1 MEELA
6 SRGNID
12 RESLFSYVIDGL
24 QGDMSSKIVLFG
36 AKTMIEFKE
45 KLRIYK
51 EIRTKMHTRHGV
63 TGERNKR
70 EGDHRPKES
79 KIKCFNCGEENH
91 FSKNCPSKN
100 LGVKCFKC
108 KQYGHRANECKGK
121 ASNVKV
127 VKSNRK
133 RLEDENYRRDVNI
146 DGKIVKAYIDAG
158 SEVTTIRTSIIEEW
172 GMAYLPSSVTMRG
185 FGQGLS
191 QAKGERTLLLDI
203 EGVQIEGKVLLVPD
217 EAQEDEM
224 IIGRNILS
232 QPGIRVTIEEQKLLI
247 ERKQPT
253 ESGEKTVQIK
263 KININH
269 EIDDR
274 DKEKVRELVEEYDML
289 FPTDVNMI
297 GETKHIKMKIE
308 LTNQEPIN
316 QKPYR
321 VPYAEREKVNEIVN
335 ELLEAKII
343 RESTSPYGSPSLLVA
358 KKDGSKRLCVD
369 YRRLNAI
376 TKKERIPMPVIDE
389 LLDQLAGRYEIDG
402 NGVRPGKR
410 KTEAVQNFETPGN
423 VHEVRQFLGLSGFFR
438 RFIERYSIIAEPL
451 TSLTRRDVH
460 WTWGT
465 KQEEAFR
472 RIKEI
477 LSSRPVLTLYN
488 PKGEF
493 QVHTD
498 ASSIGFAG
506 IIFQRVAEEP
516 WKPLAYFSR
525 RTTDTERNYHSYELE
540 ILAVVETL
548 ERFRIYLISRP
559 FTVVTDC
566 NSMKTLMTKGKLVPR
581 IARWA
586 LRLQEF
592 DFEISHRSGDRMRHV
607 DALSRKP
614 VEEAQELIEDSF
626 KIMDISIN
634 DSDWLLAMQMQ
645 DEKLKTIHEALKTRK
660 TLGKEDFV
668 LKHGR
673 VYRKEGETLK
683 WVVPRTLA
691 WRVIRASHDD
701 MGHFGIEKT
710 LTHLKRQFWFPKMR
724 KKVTNYIKGCV
735 KCAYH
740 KEMKGKPEGELYP
753 IPRVPV
759 PFHTVHMDHLGPL
772 VTSPNRE
779 RYVLLYQDN
788 FTKYTILKAVTTTKT
803 KPTIECLQ
811 EIFSYFGTPTRLITD
826 RGSAFTSRDFEKFC
840 EDHQIQ
846 HVKNAT
852 GTPKANGQAERQN
865 QTLLS
870 ALKTMCE
877 KPNAKDWSRQLKQI
891 QFALNDLPNATTRK
905 TPHELLF
912 AYNPRSSLKNQLILA
927 LHEPCWDGKDM
938 ESERQIAL
946 SNIVQK
952 QQQDKTRYDSRHK
965 KPTRYKEGDCVLV
978 KKEYPATGESR
989 KLLPK
994 YKGPYMIRRCLPH
1007 DRYVLVSLPG
1017 EDGKARRRHF
1027 IFATD
1032 RLKPWCKLDEDTEES
1047 ESEVAESDQE
1057 EDKNFADGAEDGT
1070 DCSVA
1075 ECHAE

>member
-232 QPGIRVTIEEQKLLI
+232 QPGIRVTIEGQKLLI

-369 YRRLNAI
+369 YRRL
-376 TKKERIPMPVIDE
+376 
-389 LLDQLAGRYEIDG
+389 
-402 NGVRPGKR
+402 
-410 KTEAVQNFETPGN
+410 
-423 VHEVRQFLGLSGFFR
+423 
-438 RFIERYSIIAEPL
+438 
-451 TSLTRRDVH
+451 
-460 WTWGT
+460 
-465 KQEEAFR
+465 
-472 RIKEI
+472 
-477 LSSRPVLTLYN
+477 
-488 PKGEF
+488 
-493 QVHTD
+493 
-498 ASSIGFAG
+498 
-506 IIFQRVAEEP
+506 
-516 WKPLAYFSR
+516 
-525 RTTDTERNYHSYELE
+525 
-540 ILAVVETL
+540 
-548 ERFRIYLISRP
+548 
-559 FTVVTDC
+559 
-566 NSMKTLMTKGKLVPR
+566 
-581 IARWA
+581 
-586 LRLQEF
+586 
-592 DFEISHRSGDRMRHV
+592 
-607 DALSRKP
+607 
-614 VEEAQELIEDSF
+614 
-626 KIMDISIN
+626 
-634 DSDWLLAMQMQ
+634 
-645 DEKLKTIHEALKTRK
+645 
-660 TLGKEDFV
+660 
-668 LKHGR
+668 
-673 VYRKEGETLK
+673 
-683 WVVPRTLA
+683 
-691 WRVIRASHDD
+691 
-701 MGHFGIEKT
+701 
-710 LTHLKRQFWFPKMR
+710 
-724 KKVTNYIKGCV
+724 
-735 KCAYH
+735 
-740 KEMKGKPEGELYP
+740 
-753 IPRVPV
+753 
-759 PFHTVHMDHLGPL
+759 
-772 VTSPNRE
+772 
-779 RYVLLYQDN
+779 
-788 FTKYTILKAVTTTKT
+788 
-803 KPTIECLQ
+803 
-811 EIFSYFGTPTRLITD
+811 
-826 RGSAFTSRDFEKFC
+826 
-840 EDHQIQ
+840 
-846 HVKNAT
+846 NAT

>member
-24 QGDMSSKIVLFG
+24 QGDMSSKIILFG

-232 QPGIRVTIEEQKLLI
+232 QPGIRVTIEGQKLLI

-253 ESGEKTVQIK
+253 ESGEKTVQVR

-376 TKKERIPMPVIDE
+376 TK
-389 LLDQLAGRYEIDG
+389 
-402 NGVRPGKR
+402 
-410 KTEAVQNFETPGN
+410 
-423 VHEVRQFLGLSGFFR
+423 
-438 RFIERYSIIAEPL
+438 
-451 TSLTRRDVH
+451 
-460 WTWGT
+460 
-465 KQEEAFR
+465 
-472 RIKEI
+472 
-477 LSSRPVLTLYN
+477 
-488 PKGEF
+488 
-493 QVHTD
+493 
-498 ASSIGFAG
+498 
-506 IIFQRVAEEP
+506 
-516 WKPLAYFSR
+516 
-525 RTTDTERNYHSYELE
+525 
-540 ILAVVETL
+540 
-548 ERFRIYLISRP
+548 
-559 FTVVTDC
+559 
-566 NSMKTLMTKGKLVPR
+566 
-581 IARWA
+581 
-586 LRLQEF
+586 
-592 DFEISHRSGDRMRHV
+592 
-607 DALSRKP
+607 
-614 VEEAQELIEDSF
+614 
-626 KIMDISIN
+626 
-634 DSDWLLAMQMQ
+634 
-645 DEKLKTIHEALKTRK
+645 
-660 TLGKEDFV
+660 
-668 LKHGR
+668 
-673 VYRKEGETLK
+673 
-683 WVVPRTLA
+683 
-691 WRVIRASHDD
+691 
-701 MGHFGIEKT
+701 
-710 LTHLKRQFWFPKMR
+710 
-724 KKVTNYIKGCV
+724 
-735 KCAYH
+735 
-740 KEMKGKPEGELYP
+740 
-753 IPRVPV
+753 
-759 PFHTVHMDHLGPL
+759 
-772 VTSPNRE
+772 
-779 RYVLLYQDN
+779 
-788 FTKYTILKAVTTTKT
+788 
-803 KPTIECLQ
+803 
-811 EIFSYFGTPTRLITD
+811 
-826 RGSAFTSRDFEKFC
+826 
-840 EDHQIQ
+840 
-846 HVKNAT
+846 
-852 GTPKANGQAERQN
+852 
-865 QTLLS
+865 
-870 ALKTMCE
+870 
-877 KPNAKDWSRQLKQI
+877 
-891 QFALNDLPNATTRK
+891 
-905 TPHELLF
+905 
-912 AYNPRSSLKNQLILA
+912 
-927 LHEPCWDGKDM
+927 KDM

>member
-63 TGERNKR
+63 IGERNKR

-146 DGKIVKAYIDAG
+146 DGKVVKAYIDAG

-232 QPGIRVTIEEQKLLI
+232 QPGIRVTIEGQKLLI

-389 LLDQLAGRYEIDG
+389 LLDQLAGSKWFSTLDFMSGYYQIPIEEEAKEFTAFVTTEGKYEFNRMPFG
-402 NGVRPGKR
+402 LVNAPTVFSKLM
-410 KTEAVQNFETPGN
+410 E
-423 VHEVRQFLGLSGFFR
+423 EVRKRCG
-438 RFIERYSIIAEPL
+438 AK
-451 TSLTRRDVH
+451 V
-460 WTWGT
+460 
-465 KQEEAFR
+465 
-472 RIKEI
+472 
-477 LSSRPVLTLYN
+477 
-488 PKGEF
+488 
-493 QVHTD
+493 
-498 ASSIGFAG
+498 
-506 IIFQRVAEEP
+506 
-516 WKPLAYFSR
+516 
-525 RTTDTERNYHSYELE
+525 
-540 ILAVVETL
+540 
-548 ERFRIYLISRP
+548 
-559 FTVVTDC
+559 VVTY
-566 NSMKTLMTKGKLVPR
+566 
-581 IARWA
+581 
-586 LRLQEF
+586 
-592 DFEISHRSGDRMRHV
+592 
-607 DALSRKP
+607 
-614 VEEAQELIEDSF
+614 
-626 KIMDISIN
+626 MDDVMIPST
-634 DSDWLLAMQMQ
+634 
-645 DEKLKTIHEALKTRK
+645 TI
-660 TLGKEDFV
+660 
-668 LKHGR
+668 
-673 VYRKEGETLK
+673 
-683 WVVPRTLA
+683 
-691 WRVIRASHDD
+691 
-701 MGHFGIEKT
+701 
-710 LTHLKRQFWFPKMR
+710 
-724 KKVTNYIKGCV
+724 
-735 KCAYH
+735 
-740 KEMKGKPEGELYP
+740 
-753 IPRVPV
+753 
-759 PFHTVHMDHLGPL
+759 
-772 VTSPNRE
+772 
-779 RYVLLYQDN
+779 
-788 FTKYTILKAVTTTKT
+788 
-803 KPTIECLQ
+803 
-811 EIFSYFGTPTRLITD
+811 
-826 RGSAFTSRDFEKFC
+826 
-840 EDHQIQ
+840 
-846 HVKNAT
+846 
-852 GTPKANGQAERQN
+852 ANGQAERQN

-1032 RLKPWCKLDEDTEES
+1032 RLKPWCRLDEDTEES

>member
-1 MEELA
+1 MSESGEHSDQQTENILAGLKLMKISELKEVLKKKNLKTTGKKEELCRRLAAALVLEAERGTENEDADDDECEDQQYGDEGATNEYDEEGDDDGDGDAERRRVPKTNFSPQKTTMKPNPRREEANRTKTKRMNFSFRDIEDLMRPFEGHAEYPIEKWIKDFEEYAELLGMSDLEKLVFGKKMMKGDAAILIRSRRGLTTWRELKHELMAEFHTRTSVAEIHKLMMTTKKKPEESEETYLLRMEELA

-12 RESLFSYVIDGL
+12 R
-24 QGDMSSKIVLFG
+24 
-36 AKTMIEFKE
+36 
-45 KLRIYK
+45 
-51 EIRTKMHTRHGV
+51 
-63 TGERNKR
+63 ERNKR

-232 QPGIRVTIEEQKLLI
+232 QPGIRVTIEGQKLLI

-263 KININH
+263 NININH

-297 GETKHIKMKIE
+297 E
-308 LTNQEPIN
+308 
-316 QKPYR
+316 
-321 VPYAEREKVNEIVN
+321 
-335 ELLEAKII
+335 
-343 RESTSPYGSPSLLVA
+343 
-358 KKDGSKRLCVD
+358 
-369 YRRLNAI
+369 
-376 TKKERIPMPVIDE
+376 
-389 LLDQLAGRYEIDG
+389 
-402 NGVRPGKR
+402 
-410 KTEAVQNFETPGN
+410 
-423 VHEVRQFLGLSGFFR
+423 
-438 RFIERYSIIAEPL
+438 
-451 TSLTRRDVH
+451 
-460 WTWGT
+460 
-465 KQEEAFR
+465 
-472 RIKEI
+472 
-477 LSSRPVLTLYN
+477 
-488 PKGEF
+488 
-493 QVHTD
+493 
-498 ASSIGFAG
+498 
-506 IIFQRVAEEP
+506 
-516 WKPLAYFSR
+516 
-525 RTTDTERNYHSYELE
+525 
-540 ILAVVETL
+540 
-548 ERFRIYLISRP
+548 
-559 FTVVTDC
+559 
-566 NSMKTLMTKGKLVPR
+566 
-581 IARWA
+581 
-586 LRLQEF
+586 
-592 DFEISHRSGDRMRHV
+592 
-607 DALSRKP
+607 
-614 VEEAQELIEDSF
+614 
-626 KIMDISIN
+626 
-634 DSDWLLAMQMQ
+634 
-645 DEKLKTIHEALKTRK
+645 
-660 TLGKEDFV
+660 
-668 LKHGR
+668 
-673 VYRKEGETLK
+673 
-683 WVVPRTLA
+683 
-691 WRVIRASHDD
+691 
-701 MGHFGIEKT
+701 
-710 LTHLKRQFWFPKMR
+710 
-724 KKVTNYIKGCV
+724 
-735 KCAYH
+735 
-740 KEMKGKPEGELYP
+740 
-753 IPRVPV
+753 
-759 PFHTVHMDHLGPL
+759 
-772 VTSPNRE
+772 
-779 RYVLLYQDN
+779 
-788 FTKYTILKAVTTTKT
+788 KT

>member
-232 QPGIRVTIEEQKLLI
+232 QPGIRVTIEGQKLLI

-389 LLDQLAGRYEIDG
+389 LLDQLAGSKWFSTLD
-402 NGVRPGKR
+402 
-410 KTEAVQNFETPGN
+410 FM
-423 VHEVRQFLGLSGFFR
+423 SGYYQIP
-438 RFIERYSIIAEPL
+438 IE
-451 TSLTRRDVH
+451 
-460 WTWGT
+460 
-465 KQEEAFR
+465 EEA
-472 RIKEI
+472 K
-477 LSSRPVLTLYN
+477 
-488 PKGEF
+488 
-493 QVHTD
+493 
-498 ASSIGFAG
+498 
-506 IIFQRVAEEP
+506 
-516 WKPLAYFSR
+516 
-525 RTTDTERNYHSYELE
+525 
-540 ILAVVETL
+540 
-548 ERFRIYLISRP
+548 
-559 FTVVTDC
+559 
-566 NSMKTLMTKGKLVPR
+566 
-581 IARWA
+581 
-586 LRLQEF
+586 EF

-1007 DRYVLVSLPG
+1007 DRYVLVSSPG